1 MDEEFQVQKN
11 LNFEEFFTKPDC
23 PVKIGDRFYK
33 NYHVPNSL
41 NYGVVEAIEE
51 TKDDQGTYYIIT
63 ARFPNITI
71 GINVKKLSSR
81 MFTPGAY
88 TIIRKGVE
96 VT

>member
-1 MDEEFQVQKN
+1 MDEEFQVKKEYS
-11 LNFEEFFTKPDC
+11 LEDFFKPDC

-96 VT
+96 VA

>member
-41 NYGVVEAIEE
+41 NYGIVEAIEE
-51 TKDDQGTYYIIT
+51 TKDDHGTYYIIT

-96 VT
+96 VA